1 MDTTDRVTAR
11 RATAVRWAKRPA
23 MGALVSAV
31 LVLGTT
37 EAGLAQGM
45 QGLEEI
51 VITAR
56 KREESL
62 QSVPVSV
69 TAIGLGQIDRLD
81 ITSLSDVA
89 RYTAG
94 FNWAEGLSPIDVRPS
109 IRGQSNI
116 RAASQPT
123 VGVFV
128 DGVLV
133 PWRSGLNIQ
142 TVDVERI
149 EVVKGPQSAMFGRG
163 VLSGAVN
170 YVTRRPQDEFGG
182 YVETAYR
189 EDGKFEQRM
198 RVDLPINAR
207 AAVAINARYL
217 DFDEGLYRNQ
227 LTGRDGVAAEEAR
240 SLGLSAILRPND
252 SFTAYLRASYG
263 DEYQAQPAYHT
274 VPSNTQTGAAAN
286 QVWLVGKAATDPK
299 FISHNCDDCA
309 GVERR
314 VGWLTANLDWDTGAG
329 TLSSLSAWNRTDTLF
344 DLDTDFMGITDTDE
358 PVNVFGNNFRAYA
371 DREIRS
377 ISQELRFSSPDEQPL
392 RWLAGAYYYD
402 EEVEEDGRSINGT
415 TLGPNDVPSVPQTN
429 EVSTVAGFGAIT
441 WDINDRLT
449 ANAELRYNVEKAE
462 VDFIFGGQ
470 PKRLEETWRAW
481 LPRVTLDYR
490 LTPDIMVYVNA
501 AKGTKPGGF
510 NTALGSGAAQ
520 LPEDLLAYDEEEAW
534 TYELGA
540 KSQWLDRRLTVNAA
554 LFYTDWDQVQVDS
567 QFIPPPPAVGT
578 TGYTSNAGT
587 AKIKGGELEV
597 QYQATEQLDLAFNW
611 AYNPAR
617 IRDYQD
623 SRATAAGISTLGRRQ
638 LPYSAKQAAT
648 ASATWTQALTTS
660 WSGFIQTDLQYQST
674 QYASVANLAET
685 GSRTVVD
692 LRLGVSSEH
701 WEITGIITN
710 LFDDDTALSISPFV
724 NPQTFRRNFIV
735 AVPEERLWGLR
746 ARYKF

>member
-1 MDTTDRVTAR
+1 MSTTIT
-11 RATAVRWAKRPA
+11 
-23 MGALVSAV
+23 GSAAEIA
-31 LVLGTT
+31 GTT
-37 EAGLAQGM
+37 TRGLLISGLILAGFGLAGASHEALGQGVRP
-45 QGLEEI
+45 LEEI
-51 VITAR
+51 TVTAR

-62 QSVPVSV
+62 QDIPVSIQ
-69 TAIGLGQIDRLD
+69 AIGLEQVERLD
-81 ITSLSDVA
+81 ITSLTDLG
-89 RYTAG
+89 RYSAS
-94 FNWAEGLSPIDVRPS
+94 FNWAEGLSPLDVRPS

-133 PWRSGLNIQ
+133 PWRSGLNMQ

-170 YVTRRPQDEFGG
+170 YVTRRPGDEFGG
-182 YVETAYR
+182 YAEVGYGEYGRTEFR
-189 EDGKFEQRM
+189 S
-198 RVDLPINAR
+198 RVDLPVNDW
-207 AAVAINARYL
+207 AAVAINGRYL

-227 LTGRDGVAAEEAR
+227 LTGRKGVAAEDAR
-240 SLGLSAILRPND
+240 SVGLSALLRPTD

-263 DEYQAQPAYHT
+263 EENQAQPAYH
-274 VPSNTQTGAAAN
+274 VVESNTQTGAAPN
-286 QVWLVGKAATDPK
+286 QVWYVGKVPADPDL
-299 FISHNCDDCA
+299 ISHNCDECA
-309 GVERR
+309 GTQRR

-329 TLSSLSAWNRTDTLF
+329 TLSSLSAWGRTDTLL
-344 DLDTDFMGITDTDE
+344 DVDTDFTGILDTDE
-358 PVNVFGNNFRAYA
+358 PVSAFQNGFRGYF
-371 DREIRS
+371 DRNIRS

-392 RWLAGAYYYD
+392 RWLVGAYYYD
-402 EEVEEDGRSINGT
+402 EEVEEDGRSIIGT
-415 TLGPNDVPSVPQTN
+415 TLGPQDVPSIPQTN

-441 WDINDRLT
+441 WDITERLT
-449 ANAELRYNVEKAE
+449 GNAELRYNIEKAK

-470 PKRLEETWRAW
+470 PRRLDETWRAW
-481 LPRVTLDYR
+481 LPRFTLDYR
-490 LTPDIMVYVNA
+490 LTPDMIVYVNA

-520 LPEDLLAYDEEEAW
+520 LPENLLAFDEEEAW

-554 LFYTDWDQVQVDS
+554 VFYTDWDQVQVDS
-567 QFIPPPPAVGT
+567 QFMAPPPAVGT

-587 AKIKGGELEV
+587 AKIKGGEIEI
-597 QYQATEQLDLAFNW
+597 QYQATEQLDLAVSW
-611 AYNPAR
+611 AYNPAK

-623 SRATAAGISTLGRRQ
+623 SRATSAGISTLGQRL
-638 LPYSAKQAAT
+638 LPYSSKQAAT
-648 ASATWTQALTTS
+648 ASATWTQELTGG
-660 WSGFIQTDLQYQST
+660 WSGFVQTDLKYRST

-692 LRLGVSSEH
+692 LRLGVSSDQ
-701 WEITGIITN
+701 WELTGVITN
-710 LFDDDTALSISPFV
+710 LFDDDTALSVSPFV